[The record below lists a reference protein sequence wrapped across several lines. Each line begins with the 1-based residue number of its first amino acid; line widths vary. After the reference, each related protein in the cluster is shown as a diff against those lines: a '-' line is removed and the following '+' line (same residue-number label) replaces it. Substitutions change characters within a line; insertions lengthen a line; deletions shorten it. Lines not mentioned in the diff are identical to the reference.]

1 MLIEKPIPTKKEQ
14 YNSLLSFGDI
24 IVFLMPISLFFIE
37 NSLLFWIL
45 FCFYTLLI
53 ILVVRS
59 LLLGRNTYPYKI
71 QITNNRVQIHY
82 INKGET
88 KILEDAINKITMSII
103 LSANRGGNI
112 ENVYIVVNI
121 GDLDFEFN
129 KRANWKYSE
138 IKAIFTAINPTCLNP
153 LEEKNYYR
161 LEELDRLIEVF
172 EGKVKQL

>member
-1 MLIEKPIPTKKEQ
+1 MLIEKPVPTKKEQ
-14 YNSLLSFGDI
+14 YNNLLSVGDI
-24 IVFLMPISLFFIE
+24 VVFIMPFSLFFIE

-53 ILVVRS
+53 IIVVRA
-59 LLLGRNTYPYKI
+59 LLLGKNTYPYKI
-71 QITNNRVQIHY
+71 EIKNNRVKIHY
-82 INKGET
+82 IDKGET
-88 KILEDAINKITMSII
+88 KFVEEAFNKITLSIK
-103 LSANRGGNI
+103 LSANRGGSI

-121 GDLDFEFN
+121 GDKNFEFN

-138 IKAIFTAINPTCLNP
+138 IKAIFTAINPHCLNP

-172 EGKVKQL
+172 EGKAK